1 MYDSTNVPSVEIS
14 ILTGLGKVDKKT
26 MVKVLSAVRT
36 ASDANN
42 ALELIFMV
50 VGLVDESVNIK
61 V

>member
-1 MYDSTNVPSVEIS
+1 MYDSANVPSVEIS

-26 MVKVLSAVRT
+26 MVNVLSAVRT

-50 VGLVDESVNIK
+50 VGLVDGSVNIK

>member
-1 MYDSTNVPSVEIS
+1 MYDSANVPSVEIS

-26 MVKVLSAVRT
+26 MVNVLSAVRT

-42 ALELIFMV
+42 ALELILMV
-50 VGLVDESVNIK
+50 VGLVDGSVNIK